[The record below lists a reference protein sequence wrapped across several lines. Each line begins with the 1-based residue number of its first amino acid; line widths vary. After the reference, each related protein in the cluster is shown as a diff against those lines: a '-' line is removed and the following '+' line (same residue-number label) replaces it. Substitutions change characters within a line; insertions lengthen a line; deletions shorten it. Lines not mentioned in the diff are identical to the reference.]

1 MGSFERESD
10 CTWLHMMM
18 YTATEVEKA
27 EIISLHSSVYSN
39 GYSLTRMLLLLS
51 C

>member
-18 YTATEVEKA
+18 YTAKEVEKA
-27 EIISLHSSVYSN
+27 EIIQSIQ
-39 GYSLTRMLLLLS
+39 LS
-51 C
+51 I